1 MQPPAV
7 RIGPATFAWGS
18 RTFVMGILNMTPDS
32 FAGNGLDA
40 DVDAAVARAEAMVA
54 EGADLIDVGGEST
67 RPGAPTVDKPTE
79 LRRVLPV
86 VERLARALP
95 VPLSV
100 DTSKP
105 EVADAALRAGAALV
119 NDVHGLR
126 GDPQM
131 AATAARHGAAVVA
144 MANLRGVSYTDV
156 VAAVVGQLRH
166 SLAIAAAAGIAP
178 DRLIVD
184 PGFGF
189 GPRPDENLELVRRL
203 TEVRAL
209 GCPVLLGPSRKST
222 IGAVL
227 GRLPVD
233 ERLEGTAATVAIAIA
248 RGVDVVRVHDVRAI
262 VRTARMADALVRGWA
277 G

>member
-1 MQPPAV
+1 M
-7 RIGPATFAWGS
+7 
-18 RTFVMGILNMTPDS
+18 
-32 FAGNGLDA
+32 
-40 DVDAAVARAEAMVA
+40 AAVLE
-54 EGADLIDVGGEST
+54 
-67 RPGAPTVDKPTE
+67 
-79 LRRVLPV
+79 
-86 VERLARALP
+86 
-95 VPLSV
+95 
-100 DTSKP
+100 
-105 EVADAALRAGAALV
+105 
-119 NDVHGLR
+119 
-126 GDPQM
+126 
-131 AATAARHGAAVVA
+131 
-144 MANLRGVSYTDV
+144 
-156 VAAVVGQLRH
+156 QLRH

-189 GPRPDENLELVRRL
+189 GPQPGENLELVRHL
-203 TEVRAL
+203 ADLRAL

-227 GRLPVD
+227 GGLPVE